1 MLRITTRTAIAFGS
15 ILLVATTVSFRV
27 DAQVASAPTPAA
39 AGEVAITEARCT
51 GVR

>member
-27 DAQVASAPTPAA
+27 DAQVASAPTA
-39 AGEVAITEARCT
+39 AGSVEMTEAQCT